1 MNRPHTS
8 LASRQSGLAAAC
20 AALQPG
26 FARFVLPLL
35 LTCAALLLLDC
46 SVLRDYLAR
55 GPHMLTQ
62 ISAAAASVSPWAPGD
77 LEIQTADPVASAKTL
92 ASLVG
97 FLTFMT
103 ATSVFL
109 FDAALRV
116 GAAYHR
122 RNASRSL
129 GPRSL
134 R

>member
-1 MNRPHTS
+1 MNRPHS
-8 LASRQSGLAAAC
+8 PVAPRQSGFAAAC

-26 FARFVLPLL
+26 FARFVFPLL

-46 SVLRDYLAR
+46 TVLRDYLAR
-55 GPHMLTQ
+55 GPHMVAQ
-62 ISAAAASVSPWAPGD
+62 ISAAAATASPWAPGD
-77 LEIQTADPVASAKTL
+77 LEIQTADPIASAKTL
-92 ASLVG
+92 ASLIG

-116 GAAYHR
+116 GAAFHR